1 MEGHGEEVEDLREE
15 EVEVEAEV
23 EGVVAAAD
31 VGRSLRRRRCCCLV
45 RECDP
50 VTAGM
55 ETRDRDAL

>member
-1 MEGHGEEVEDLREE
+1 LREE

-31 VGRSLRRRRCCCLV
+31 VRRSLRRRRCCCLV

-50 VTAGM
+50 ITAGM